1 MNKRTASK
9 LLQKTLLAAAA
20 LVAVAPA
27 AKAYNLGGW
36 ATEQDSRNPS
46 ISPFYG
52 NLSGNPT
59 LNPTLTRARAGVFQ
73 IDPAA
78 SSWGGNDYMAYDSW
92 DFLHLFGYLAPS
104 WTAQSLVAN
113 GTGTVNSIAYNSQT
127 GSHTFLDTS
136 ILMPTSTTSLTFNY
150 FFGQQDGAASFYANF
165 GYSERAA
172 QVAYTKAGWN
182 GDVAT
187 GAFASDNS
195 LTLAG
200 GSYGE
205 GYAALN
211 VLPVARNNGDTANLG
226 GSVVLNNNLN
236 VASGEGLYAKDG
248 GWLDV
253 RGTLTVSGGLMI
265 RDGEITA
272 DRFFGTGNLGG
283 QFESGI
289 LSVRNTFGQDMY
301 VQGAQTIGLRDG
313 AVNAAN
319 VFIQGNGYSNG
330 SGMFGAL
337 RSIVG
342 TNTQNGFVGV
352 DWAGGE
358 GGGYGVISADAGST
372 FIINGA
378 VNGVSGIGGAE
389 VQYNVGSD
397 AQIVQ
402 NGHIG
407 GFISNVVK
415 LSPGDLRLTT
425 SNTFTGNVY
434 IQGGTVTVANSQ
446 ALSADGYTYVFN
458 GSALVLDGSA
468 GNLGISEYV
477 TINGAGTAG
486 AGAALYNFAGANTL
500 TGTVLLDSN
509 SKIATAAGTSLTVA
523 GNLDATDAYALTV
536 DTATAG
542 SSTSSLNVTGHTGAI
557 TSITKNGAGTATIAT
572 ADAALLQ
579 ANVNAGLLILSGSSS
594 SSGSHFGYFNKN
606 GNGTLQ
612 LGGSHYF
619 NRFYANEGT
628 TSVVGQLIAPV
639 VASNAA
645 AVNVAAGATLTG
657 NITLWDSATVTVSG
671 TSVGSPAV
679 VTHGVITGNITA
691 NNDSI
696 ITLGSYGVINGD
708 VTIRDNARFIIQANS
723 VHNGDFNSSNNSHIT
738 IDGHLT
744 DVGGFASNFLVSGS
758 ARLDGHGI
766 IDGNV
771 RQTGGV
777 VAPGNSPGILTVGS
791 YTNNGGLLD
800 LEIANNTGAAGVGYD
815 QLRTDGAILVSNTLS
830 ANYSTIQF
838 TDYALG
844 GAPAYV
850 GARGDVFQVIA
861 TSTGAA
867 RNTFDKFD
875 LASYTSTVP
884 ADRILFD
891 HSTGRAYG
899 TGLTLGTGTFR
910 DYGVTQNQKEIGRAL
925 WMESIA
931 YDKHTSFTDENFA
944 STALDPVAAAA
955 QRGYKA
961 WILTA
966 HDSVLGEQSTDLGLG
981 AVSVLTAADATLAL
995 DALSPEAFAGIV
1007 DQGARI
1013 ARGFARV
1020 GFAPRNAGSA
1030 TVVAG
1035 WDFDVGYL
1043 NDELRSDS
1051 SSAYTSYK
1059 ASSNQY
1065 NVSASRALGERLR
1078 VTFGLGYDDG
1088 RISAE
1093 GFRADVN
1100 TIGFG
1105 AGVTFT
1111 PYSKSWNFALGA
1123 GITTADWKSVRG
1135 ASLAKSDNQQSLSF
1149 AGRFSLAPL
1158 TKGDF
1163 SFTPYLGASYARSR
1177 QAGFAEAD
1185 VPGSIQLAV
1194 DAFSHQSL
1202 QSELGTSID
1211 YRIKP
1216 TTLVS
1221 AVFGWDHE
1229 FRNSGATTITSQF
1242 VETGVTDTKFNV
1254 RANGFG
1260 SDLFRA
1266 GLSFRH
1272 DLTPMSSI
1280 RLGYDAILGSSVS
1293 SGRQIHADYSVRF

>member
-1 MNKRTASK
+1 MTTPSLRK
-9 LLQKTLLAAAA
+9 LLLAAAA
-20 LVAVAPA
+20 LAAAAPA
-27 AKAYNLGGW
+27 AQAYNLADW
-36 ATEQDSRNPS
+36 STSTEEGSHSWGYTFWGSMNSD
-46 ISPFYG
+46 Y
-52 NLSGNPT
+52 T
-59 LNPTLTRARAGVFQ
+59 LNFTQTRARAGVFQ
-73 IDPAA
+73 IDPAW
-78 SSWGGNDYMAYDSW
+78 SSWGGNDWQSYFGIIPTGLHPSYQAQSYVANGAGAVDWIAYDS
-92 DFLHLFGYLAPS
+92 
-104 WTAQSLVAN
+104 QN
-113 GTGTVNSIAYNSQT
+113 
-127 GSHTFLDTS
+127 GSHTFLGSS
-136 ILMPTSTTSLTFNY
+136 ILMPTSTTSLSFNYRFDQTDGSGTFNGS
-150 FFGQQDGAASFYANF
+150 FGF
-165 GYSERAA
+165 SERAV
-172 QVAYTKAGWN
+172 QVAYTRAGWN
-182 GDVAT
+182 GDTAI
-187 GAFASDNS
+187 GAFAYDN
-195 LTLAG
+195 TQTITAG
-200 GSYGE
+200 AGYYGE
-205 GYAALN
+205 GYTALN
-211 VLPVARNNGDTANLG
+211 VLPTARNNGATAYLG
-226 GSVVLNNNLN
+226 GSVVLNSGLT
-236 VASGEGLYAKDG
+236 VASGEGLFAKDG

-253 RGTLTVSGGLMI
+253 RGDLAVYGGLMI

-272 DRFFGTGNLGG
+272 NRFFGTGNLGS

-289 LSVRNTFGQDMY
+289 LSVRGTFAQDMY
-301 VQGAQTIGLRDG
+301 AQGGQTIGFRDG
-313 AVNAAN
+313 AVNASN
-319 VFIQGNGYSNG
+319 VYIQGNGYSNG
-330 SGMFGAL
+330 SGAFGSL
-337 RSIVG
+337 RSIAGSNV
-342 TNTQNGFVGV
+342 QNGFVGV

-358 GGGYGVISADAGST
+358 GGNYAVISADSGSN

-378 VNGVSGIGGAE
+378 VNGVNGLNGAS
-389 VQYNVGSD
+389 VYYNVASS
-397 AQIVQ
+397 AQIIQ

-407 GFISNVVK
+407 GFITDVTKEND
-415 LSPGDLRLTT
+415 GDLRLTT

-434 IQGGTVTVANSQ
+434 INGGTVTVANSQ
-446 ALSADGYTYVFN
+446 ALSASGYTYVSGSNPN
-458 GSALVLDGSA
+458 GAALVLDGSA
-468 GNLGISEYV
+468 GNLAISEYV
-477 TINGAGTAG
+477 IINGAGTEG
-486 AGAALYNFAGANTL
+486 TTAALYNFAGNNNL
-500 TGTVLLDSN
+500 TGTIRLDSD
-509 SKIATAAGTSLTVA
+509 SKIGTAAGTALTLT
-523 GNLDATDAYALTV
+523 GNLEATDNYALTIN
-536 DTATAG
+536 TATAG
-542 SSTSSLNVTGHTGAI
+542 SSTSTFNVTGHTGAI
-557 TSITKNGAGTATIAT
+557 WSITKDGNGTATIGT

-579 ANVNAGLLILSGSSS
+579 ANVNAGLLILSSSSS
-594 SSGSHFGYFNKN
+594 SSGSRFGYFNKN
-606 GNGTLQ
+606 GAGTLQ

-619 NRFYANEGT
+619 GRFYANEGT
-628 TSVVGQLIAPV
+628 TSVVGLLNAPV

-657 NITLWDSATVTVSG
+657 NIILWDSSAVTVSG

-679 VTHGVITGNITA
+679 VTHGVINGNISA
-691 NNDSI
+691 NNDST
-696 ITLGSYGVINGD
+696 ITLGSYGIINGD

-723 VHNGDFNSSNNSHIT
+723 IHNGDFNSADNSHIT

-744 DVGGFASNFLVSGS
+744 DVGGFTSNFLVSGS

-815 QLRTDGAILVSNTLS
+815 QLRVVGAINVSNTLP

-844 GAPAYV
+844 SAPAYV

-861 TSTGAA
+861 DNTGAA
-867 RNTFDKFD
+867 RNTYDKFD

-899 TGLTLGTGTFR
+899 TGLTLGTGTFK
-910 DYGVTQNQKEIGRAL
+910 DYGVTGNQKEIGRAL

-961 WILTA
+961 WILTT
-966 HDSVLGEQSTDLGLG
+966 HDAVLGEQATDLGLG

-995 DALSPEAFAGIV
+995 DALSPEAYVGIA

-1020 GFAPRNAGSA
+1020 GFAPRNAGTA
-1030 TVVAG
+1030 TVAAG

-1065 NVSASRALGERLR
+1065 DVSASRAFGDRLR
-1078 VTFGLGYDDG
+1078 VTLGVGYDDG
-1088 RISAE
+1088 RVTAQ

-1105 AGVTFT
+1105 AGLTFT
-1111 PYSKSWNFALGA
+1111 PDSKKWHFDLGA
-1123 GITTADWKSVRG
+1123 GLTTADWKSERG
-1135 ASLAKSDNQQSLSF
+1135 ASLAKNDNQQSVSF
-1149 AGRFSLAPL
+1149 AGRFTLAPL
-1158 TKGDF
+1158 AKGDF
-1163 SFTPYLGASYARSR
+1163 SVTPYVGVSYARSR
-1177 QAGFAEAD
+1177 VDGFAEAD

-1194 DAFSHQSL
+1194 DGFSHQSL

-1216 TTLVS
+1216 TTFLS
-1221 AVFGWDHE
+1221 AVLGWDHE
-1229 FRNSGATTITSQF
+1229 FRGNGATTVTAQF
-1242 VETGVTDTKFNV
+1242 VETGVTDTNFKV
-1254 RANGFG
+1254 HANGFG

-1280 RLGYDAILGSSVS
+1280 RLGYDAILGSAVS